1 MFITSI
7 NIARE
12 GYYGH
17 GRNDPTKPLR
27 AVVQVEGQHGKVE
40 LNLSPE
46 ASDRMVALI
55 AEEIVE
61 ATKATAALM
70 TSGVLTGAKS
80 DRLAAPKGKGAA

>member
-1 MFITSI
+1 MFISSI

-12 GYYGH
+12 GYYGY
-17 GRNDPTKPLR
+17 GRTDPTKPLR
-27 AVVQVEGQHGKVE
+27 AVVKVEGQHGNVE

-46 ASDRMVALI
+46 ASERMVALI

-70 TSGVLTGAKS
+70 TSGVLSGSKS
-80 DRLAAPKGKGAA
+80 ERIAAPRGKAAA